1 MKKILRV
8 SAVLLL
14 ALALCMTATP
24 VSAAADA
31 TLTVGNVTA
40 KAGDTV
46 EVPVSITRLE
56 NIGSIGFHVQYD
68 ATVLK
73 CTSATMS
80 DVIASMDM
88 ANANTKPVRYTDR
101 VILTAVG
108 LNPVVLDGV
117 VLTLTF
123 EVLADAPRG
132 VTSIKVLEEGL
143 SVSTIKIEERTV
155 ALVDGGVTVGDG
167 DTSQGTS
174 TVAVSDPTSAGTTA
188 STADQADA
196 STQTTA
202 QDATTASNTPDADEE
217 PAPTTTMMELPE
229 ETVVDVAGNIVTNA
243 AGEPTKV
250 KAVGVVVGSATAKP
264 NETVTVKV
272 SLSAVSELTALGL
285 SVHYD
290 ATALSFE
297 GGECVGFV
305 KDGASMSSVLEHESG
320 VVDIS
325 AIAAKGISGSGDVAE
340 LRFKVKNTAKNG
352 EYRLAVKGDPLLQT
366 SEYEYPVKTA
376 AGVLRVEGAAQN
388 RSDGLYAALGIVAA
402 AAVMALIVW
411 LCLRRKKSAPVKEAP
426 KTPAVINVSGEDE

>member
-8 SAVLLL
+8 SAVLVLV
-14 ALALCMTATP
+14 LALCMTVTP

-73 CTSATMS
+73 CTAATMS

-88 ANANTKPVRYTDR
+88 ANANTKPVRHNDR

-123 EVLADAPRG
+123 EVLADAPQG
-132 VTSIKVLEEGL
+132 VTPVKVLEEGL

-167 DTSQGTS
+167 TASESTS

-202 QDATTASNTPDADEE
+202 QSATTASNTPDADEE
-217 PAPTTTMMELPE
+217 PAPTTTMMELP
-229 ETVVDVAGNIVTNA
+229 
-243 AGEPTKV
+243 
-250 KAVGVVVGSATAKP
+250 
-264 NETVTVKV
+264 
-272 SLSAVSELTALGL
+272 
-285 SVHYD
+285 
-290 ATALSFE
+290 
-297 GGECVGFV
+297 
-305 KDGASMSSVLEHESG
+305 
-320 VVDIS
+320 
-325 AIAAKGISGSGDVAE
+325 
-340 LRFKVKNTAKNG
+340 
-352 EYRLAVKGDPLLQT
+352 
-366 SEYEYPVKTA
+366 
-376 AGVLRVEGAAQN
+376 
-388 RSDGLYAALGIVAA
+388 
-402 AAVMALIVW
+402 
-411 LCLRRKKSAPVKEAP
+411 
-426 KTPAVINVSGEDE
+426 